1 MPAITMPA
9 AVAADPPSSVVAE
22 DADENSAVSS
32 PAGISPV
39 SDSDKFIVLG
49 GRKIVKKKK
58 KKCNKCKS
66 TD

>member
-1 MPAITMPA
+1 MPA
-9 AVAADPPSSVVAE
+9 AVTADSHSSVVAE
-22 DADENSAVSS
+22 DGNDNSP

-58 KKCNKCKS
+58 RKCVKCKS
-66 TD
+66 IN